1 MLLKFVKRIEDTRRK
16 QGQRFELRYIILFS
30 VLAILCGAQGYKD
43 IERFI
48 AIHFKKLSRKFRL
61 KWTNRP
67 AYTTI
72 RNIILGIDKDSLE
85 KAFRE
90 YAEYLEKLDKSA
102 NIKCIAIDGKTVR
115 GSFDNFNDQNAIHIL
130 NTFLSGK
137 NLILHHYEVD
147 DKSNEIPALQ
157 KLLVELGI
165 KGAILTMDAMHCQIN
180 TFWDVKKGAIML

>member
-1 MLLKFVKRIEDTRRK
+1 MLLKFVKKIKDGRRK
-16 QGQRFELRYIILFS
+16 QGQRFQLHYIIFFS
-30 VLAILCGAQGYKD
+30 ILAILCGAEGYKD

-48 AIHFKKLSRKFRL
+48 DVYFKKLCRKFRL
-61 KWTNRP
+61 KWIKRP

-72 RNIILGIDKDSLE
+72 RNIILGINKDSLE

-90 YAEYLEKLDKSA
+90 YTEYLEKLDKSA
-102 NIKCIAIDGKTVR
+102 DIKCIAIDGKTLR
-115 GSFDNFNDQNAIHIL
+115 GSFDHFNDKKALHVL
-130 NTFLSGK
+130 STFLSEK

-157 KLLVELGI
+157 KLLTELGI

-180 TFWDVKKGAIML
+180 TFWDVKKGAMKL

>member
-1 MLLKFVKRIEDTRRK
+1 MLLKFVKKIKDDRRK
-16 QGQRFELRYIILFS
+16 QGQRFELHYIIFFS
-30 VLAILCGAQGYKD
+30 ILAILCGAEGYKD

-48 AIHFKKLSRKFRL
+48 EVNFKKLNRKFRL
-61 KWTNRP
+61 KWKNRP

-72 RNIILGIDKDSLE
+72 RNIILCINKDSLE

-90 YAEYLEKLDKSA
+90 YSECLEKLDKSA
-102 NIKCIAIDGKTVR
+102 NVKCIAIDGKTLR
-115 GSFDNFNDQNAIHIL
+115 GSFDHFNDKKAIHIL

-137 NLILHHYEVD
+137 NLILHHYEVN

-157 KLLVELGI
+157 KLLSELGI

-180 TFWDVKKGAIML
+180 TFWEVKKGVMTQ